1 MMRFA
6 VAGNPVNHSLSPV
19 LFRAAYG
26 NSEDSYGLIEAKS
39 AEEVVERFRDDGY
52 DGINVTAPFKEDI
65 IGFVDVRSELD
76 IAIGAANTL
85 LMRNGLIYSFNTDFN
100 GVQECIKPFVG
111 SGKEVLVIG
120 CGGAGKAAALAAAG
134 LKCRVTVI
142 NRSFEKAQ
150 QFAENHSLA
159 AGRLNDLIT
168 LLCKSDII
176 INTLPSNL
184 ELIDR
189 ADFSGKIVLEANYQS
204 PQIGRLPFINK
215 STNYISGKYWL
226 LHQAVDSFRLFK
238 RTEPDFNS
246 MLLFIEN
253 I

>member
-1 MMRFA
+1 MRFA

-159 AGRLNDLIT
+159 AGHMNDLIT
-168 LLCKSDII
+168 LIDRSDII

-184 ELIDR
+184 ELIDQ
-189 ADFSGKIVLEANYQS
+189 ANFTGKTVLEANYKS
-204 PQIGRLPFINK
+204 PQIGRLPFITK

-226 LHQAVDSFRLFK
+226 LYQAVDSFRLFK

>member
-1 MMRFA
+1 MRFA

>member
-1 MMRFA
+1 MRFA
-6 VAGNPVNHSLSPV
+6 VAGNPVNHSLSPA

-26 NSEDSYGLIEAKS
+26 NSKDSYGLIEAKS

-85 LMRNGLIYSFNTDFN
+85 LMRNGLIYSFNTDYN
-100 GVQECIKPFVG
+100 GVQECIKPFAG
-111 SGKEVLVIG
+111 SGEKVLVIG
-120 CGGAGKAAALAAAG
+120 CGGAGKAAALAVAG
-134 LKCRVTVI
+134 LKCQVTVV
-142 NRSFEKAQ
+142 NRSLEKAQ
-150 QFAENHSLA
+150 QFAKIHSLA
-159 AGRLNDLIT
+159 AGHMNDLIT
-168 LLCKSDII
+168 LIDRSDII

-189 ADFSGKIVLEANYQS
+189 ANFTGKTVLEANYKS
-204 PQIGRLPFINK
+204 PQIGRLPFITK

-226 LHQAVDSFRLFK
+226 LYQAVDSFRLFK

>member
-1 MMRFA
+1 MRFA
-6 VAGNPVNHSLSPV
+6 VAGNPVNHSLSPA

-39 AEEVVERFRDDGY
+39 AEEVIERFRGEGY
-52 DGINVTAPFKEDI
+52 DGINVTAPFKEGVL
-65 IGFVDVRSELD
+65 GFVDIRSELD

-85 LMRNGLIYSFNTDFN
+85 LMRNGLIYSFNTDYN
-100 GVQECIKPFVG
+100 GVQECIKPFAG
-111 SGKEVLVIG
+111 SGEKVLVIG

-134 LKCRVTVI
+134 LKCQVTVV
-142 NRSFEKAQ
+142 NRSLEKAQ
-150 QFAENHSLA
+150 QFAKIHSLA

-168 LLCKSDII
+168 LIDRSDII

-189 ADFSGKIVLEANYQS
+189 ANFTGKTVLEANYKS
-204 PQIGRLPFINK
+204 PQIGRLSFITK

-253 I
+253 V

>member
-1 MMRFA
+1 MRFA
-6 VAGNPVNHSLSPV
+6 VSGNPVNHSLSPA

-26 NSEDSYGLIEAKS
+26 NSKDSYGLIEAKS

-176 INTLPSNL
+176 INTLPQISN
-184 ELIDR
+184 
-189 ADFSGKIVLEANYQS
+189 
-204 PQIGRLPFINK
+204 
-215 STNYISGKYWL
+215 
-226 LHQAVDSFRLFK
+226 
-238 RTEPDFNS
+238 
-246 MLLFIEN
+246 
-253 I
+253 

>member
-1 MMRFA
+1 MRFA
-6 VAGNPVNHSLSPV
+6 VAGNPVNHSLSPA

-26 NSEDSYGLIEAKS
+26 NSKDSYGLIEAKS